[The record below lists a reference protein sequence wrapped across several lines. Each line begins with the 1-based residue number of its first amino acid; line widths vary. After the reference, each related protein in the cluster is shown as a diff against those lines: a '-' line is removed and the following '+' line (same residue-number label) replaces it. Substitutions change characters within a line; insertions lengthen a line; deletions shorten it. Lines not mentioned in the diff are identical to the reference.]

1 MQRARIRSFL
11 PMTHRT
17 TLRTVGESLRFG
29 HRLVALALLVAL
41 SSPQAR
47 AHDPDV
53 YGGLFRTHDTGANW
67 TPINPGF
74 FASGALALAVSPR
87 DPNHLLL
94 ATDSGAWRS
103 RNGGRDW
110 EIEAP
115 DILAGPTF
123 AVAFDVD
130 GDRALRASA
139 AALFRHDGERWR
151 PISMPSGAAPA
162 RALVA
167 GPTPGRAYLAGR
179 SGLYR
184 SDDWGRSWTSVGA
197 TFRAAHVDQVV
208 VRGGPDDVHAVAGG
222 TLWSSGDAGRTWR
235 PRGESVAGGI
245 EAIGFDPSDP
255 AGAWAAAGGR
265 ILHSRHPGEPWRTV
279 GTALPEN
286 PARAHALAISGS
298 TVLVATDRGLFRSS
312 NGGDRWDPP
321 REGLPAHLIAGVLV
335 SDPRGPATLF
345 AGFAPMSYEELR
357 QQLSKPGVAAASS
370 APTYGSTVLVLA
382 GLLAFGLIAGAFT
395 FARTRSAA
403 RAGRPSIG
411 RAPQ

>member
-1 MQRARIRSFL
+1 
-11 PMTHRT
+11 
-17 TLRTVGESLRFG
+17 
-29 HRLVALALLVAL
+29 
-41 SSPQAR
+41 
-47 AHDPDV
+47 
-53 YGGLFRTHDTGANW
+53 
-67 TPINPGF
+67 
-74 FASGALALAVSPR
+74 
-87 DPNHLLL
+87 
-94 ATDSGAWRS
+94 
-103 RNGGRDW
+103 
-110 EIEAP
+110 
-115 DILAGPTF
+115 
-123 AVAFDVD
+123 VAFDVD
-130 GDRALRASA
+130 GDRALLAGA

-167 GPTPGRAYLAGR
+167 GSTPGRAYLAGR

-184 SDDWGRSWTSVGA
+184 SDDWGRSWISVGA

-222 TLWSSGDAGRTWR
+222 TLWSSSDAGRTWR
-235 PRGESVAGGI
+235 PRGERVAGGI

-255 AGAWAAAGGR
+255 PGVWAAEGGQ
-265 ILHSRHPGEPWRTV
+265 ISHSRHPGEPWRTV

-298 TVLVATDRGLFRSS
+298 TILVATDRCLFRSS
-312 NGGDRWDPP
+312 NGGNQWDPP

-335 SDPRGPATLF
+335 SYPRRPATLF
-345 AGFAPMSYEELR
+345 VGFAPRSYEELR
-357 QQLSKPGVAAASS
+357 QQLSKPGVAAAAS

-382 GLLAFGLIAGAFT
+382 GLLAFGLIAGALS
-395 FARTRSAA
+395 FARARGAA

>member
-1 MQRARIRSFL
+1 MAHRA
-11 PMTHRT
+11 
-17 TLRTVGESLRFG
+17 TLRIGGESLRFG
-29 HRLVALALLVAL
+29 HCLVALALLVAL
-41 SSPQAR
+41 SPPQAR

-74 FASGALALAVSPR
+74 FASGALALAVSPL

-110 EIEAP
+110 EVEAP
-115 DILAGPTF
+115 DILAGPAF
-123 AVAFDVD
+123 AVAFDVG
-130 GDRALRASA
+130 GDRALLAGA

-167 GPTPGRAYLAGR
+167 GARPGRVYLAGR

-184 SDDWGRSWTSVGA
+184 SDDWGRSWISVGA
-197 TFRAAHVDQVV
+197 TLRAEHVAQVV
-208 VRGGPDDVHAVAGG
+208 VRGSPDDVHAVAGG
-222 TLWSSGDAGRTWR
+222 TLWSSSDAGRTWR
-235 PRGESVAGGI
+235 LRGESVAGGI

-255 AGAWAAAGGR
+255 AGVWAAAGGR
-265 ILHSRHPGEPWRTV
+265 ILHSHRPDEPWRTV

-286 PARAHALAISGS
+286 PARALALAISGS
-298 TVLVATDRGLFRSS
+298 TILVATDRGLFRSPD
-312 NGGDRWDPP
+312 GGNRWEPP
-321 REGLPAHLIAGVLV
+321 REGLPAHLIAGVLLP
-335 SDPRGPATLF
+335 DPRRPATLF
-345 AGFAPMSYEELR
+345 AGFAPKSYEELR
-357 QQLSKPGVAAASS
+357 QQLSKPGVAAAAS

-382 GLLAFGLIAGAFT
+382 GLLAFGLVAGVLIL
-395 FARTRSAA
+395 ARARSAA

-411 RAPQ
+411 GAPQ

>member
-1 MQRARIRSFL
+1 MRRARTGSFL
-11 PMTHRT
+11 PMAHRA
-17 TLRTVGESLRFG
+17 TLRTVGESLRSG
-29 HRLVALALLVAL
+29 RRLVALALLAVL
-41 SSPQAR
+41 SPPQAR

-53 YGGLFRTHDTGANW
+53 YGGLFRTLDAGANW
-67 TPINPGF
+67 ALITPGF

-94 ATDSGAWRS
+94 ATDSGVWRS

-115 DILAGPTF
+115 DILAGPAF

-130 GDRALRASA
+130 GDRALLAGA

-167 GPTPGRAYLAGR
+167 GSTPGRAYLAGR

-184 SDDWGRSWTSVGA
+184 SDDWGRSWISVGA
-197 TFRAAHVDQVV
+197 AFRADTSIRWWFV
-208 VRGGPDDVHAVAGG
+208 AVPMTSMRSRAERC
-222 TLWSSGDAGRTWR
+222 GR
-235 PRGESVAGGI
+235 A
-245 EAIGFDPSDP
+245 AMP
-255 AGAWAAAGGR
+255 AGPGDRVAKASPAASRPSVSIRPIPPVLWAAAGGR
-265 ILHSRHPGEPWRTV
+265 VLHSHHPGEPWRTV
-279 GTALPEN
+279 GTALPES

-298 TVLVATDRGLFRSS
+298 TILVATDRGLFRSS
-312 NGGDRWDPP
+312 NGGNRWDPP

-345 AGFAPMSYEELR
+345 VGFAPASYEALR

-370 APTYGSTVLVLA
+370 APTYGATVLVLA
-382 GLLAFGLIAGAFT
+382 GLLAFGLIAGAFG